1 MITCVDAFKNIEI
14 RSANKLQLGA
24 CCLTRPMA
32 ADKIDFHNNEYLQS
46 IRNTWQQGK
55 WPSSCLSCKE
65 IEDSG
70 GISRRQG
77 SNQWYSDNDMYNTDV
92 ELIRIDYWTGDLC
105 NLACAICGPNSSSVW
120 KQELN
125 YPTESKKTIINNF
138 WTAVDTSQVKY
149 VHFNGGEPLL
159 SKEHVKFLHALPNK
173 NLIHISYNTNGT
185 VCPDQDLVDLWSQYK
200 LVQID
205 FSIDDIGSRFEY
217 QRYPA
222 KWTEVVENL
231 QWFINQAPH
240 NCMFGVNTT
249 VSILNNHNLDNL
261 KNWLQENFYV
271 SRFTD
276 TIEHRQQ
283 PAAGKLALTSP
294 RNLAIE
300 YLDACD
306 ARRGTNWR
314 ETFPELVN

>member
-46 IRNTWQQGK
+46 IRNTWQRGH
-55 WPSSCLSCKE
+55 WPSSCLYCKE

-77 SNQWYSDNDMYNTDV
+77 SNQWYSDNDMYNTNV
-92 ELIRIDYWTGDLC
+92 ELVRIDYWTGDLC

-125 YPTESKKTIINNF
+125 YPTESKKTIVNNF

-185 VCPDQDLVDLWSQYK
+185 VRPDQELVELWSQYK

-231 QWFINQAPH
+231 QWFIDQAPH

-249 VSILNNHNLDNL
+249 ISILNNHNLNNL

-276 TIEHRQQ
+276 PIEHRQQ

-306 ARRGTNWR
+306 TRRGTNWR
-314 ETFPELVN
+314 KTFPELAN

>member
-70 GISRRQG
+70 GISRRQC
-77 SNQWYSDNDMYNTDV
+77 SNQRYSDNDMYNTNV
-92 ELIRIDYWTGDLC
+92 ELVRIDYWTGDLC

-125 YPTESKKTIINNF
+125 YPTESKKTIVNNF

-185 VCPDQDLVDLWSQYK
+185 VRPDQELVELWSQYK

-231 QWFINQAPH
+231 QWFIDQAPH

-249 VSILNNHNLDNL
+249 ISILNNHNLNNL

-276 TIEHRQQ
+276 PIEHRQQ

-314 ETFPELVN
+314 KTFPELAN

>member
-77 SNQWYSDNDMYNTDV
+77 SNQWYSDNDMYNTNV
-92 ELIRIDYWTGDLC
+92 ELVRIDYWTGDLC
-105 NLACAICGPNSSSVW
+105 NLACTICGPNSSSVW

-125 YPTESKKTIINNF
+125 YPTESKKTIVNNF

-185 VCPDQDLVDLWSQYK
+185 VRPDQELVELWSQYK

-231 QWFINQAPH
+231 QWFIDQAPH

-249 VSILNNHNLDNL
+249 ISILNNHNLNNL

-276 TIEHRQQ
+276 PIEHRQQ

-314 ETFPELVN
+314 KTFPELAN

>member
-77 SNQWYSDNDMYNTDV
+77 SNQWYSDNDMYNTNV
-92 ELIRIDYWTGDLC
+92 ELVRIDYWTGDLC

-125 YPTESKKTIINNF
+125 YPTESKKTIVNNF

-185 VCPDQDLVDLWSQYK
+185 VRPDQELVELWSQYK

-231 QWFINQAPH
+231 QWFIDQAPH

-249 VSILNNHNLDNL
+249 ISILNNHNLNNL

-276 TIEHRQQ
+276 PIEHRQQ

-314 ETFPELVN
+314 ETFPELAN